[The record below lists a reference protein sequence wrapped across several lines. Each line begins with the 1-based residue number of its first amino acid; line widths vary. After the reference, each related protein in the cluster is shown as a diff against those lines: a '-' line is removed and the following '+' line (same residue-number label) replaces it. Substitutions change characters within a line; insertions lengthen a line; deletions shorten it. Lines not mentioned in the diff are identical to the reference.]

1 MKKFLLFLCALM
13 VSQIAGAWYL
23 IGGGSLGN
31 WDPAS
36 AIAYTSTEDNLEVWE
51 NISLTTDQ
59 EFKFIKQK
67 NWDNN
72 LGSGS
77 NINSTGKETTLHD
90 NGGNC
95 NCDATGYGEKDHGR
109 DGFTHRDNEQVDG
122 YQRERKCCAIAHQGC
137 G

>member
-77 NINSTGKETTLHD
+77 NINSTGKETTNVNKSEYALSTLKELAKLREEGILTD
-90 NGGNC
+90 EEFN
-95 NCDATGYGEKDHGR
+95 EKKKDLL
-109 DGFTHRDNEQVDG
+109 EM
-122 YQRERKCCAIAHQGC
+122 I
-137 G
+137 